1 MVRLFGL
8 TLFLSSALLFFV
20 EPMIGRLI
28 LPLLGGTPAVWNT
41 CLVFFQT
48 VLLGGYVYAH
58 LLPTWLGERRHA
70 LLHAVF
76 LLLPLVCLP
85 IALPHAWAPPDDS
98 SPVFWVL
105 GLLLLTVG
113 LPFFAVAT
121 SSPLLQRWFACS
133 NHPSSSDPY
142 YLYAASNLGS
152 LTALLGYPSLVEPLL
167 TLADQGR
174 FWMVGYVA
182 FLLLTAGCAI
192 WFWKTAASPR
202 AESIRASGQNYLSG
216 GRKPPEWSGTQGAY
230 APRSGFCPLA
240 LSDGKTGETPVPLS
254 AIAYTSGS
262 FSHPPAALALG
273 WKRRLRWLLLAFVPS
288 SLMLSVTTYLT
299 TDIAAIPLLWMAPLA
314 LYLLTF
320 VLAFARK
327 ELISYRLLT
336 RWMPA
341 VVLVLV
347 LVLLSEATEPISLL
361 VGLHL
366 FGLFWI
372 SLVCHTTLARDRPPS
387 ERLTE
392 FYLWLSIGGMLGG
405 MFNALLAPLLFSTP
419 AEYPLV
425 LVLSCLLRPAP
436 AQTLGVLDI
445 VLPLGL
451 GLLTIAL
458 ILSGP
463 MLYLEPGPESLAWMF
478 AAPLV
483 ICYLFYERP
492 LRFGLGIGVL
502 LLAASAYDGVYGRT
516 LYRARS
522 FFGVHRVTLDPTG
535 SFRVLVHGDTVHG
548 KQSVD
553 PKRAREPLSYY
564 YRTGPIGQVFEA
576 LHGDERLQKVGVVGL
591 GTGALACYAEPGQ
604 RWTFYEIDPA
614 VVAIARDSGQFTFF
628 TGGPV
633 EPALVLG
640 DARLKLARSTEQY
653 GLLVID
659 AFSSDAIPIHLL
671 TREALQI
678 YREHLSADGI
688 LAFNISSRYFDLEG
702 VLANLAR
709 NAEPP
714 LICLEQK
721 DLVVG
726 VSERKLGKAPSHWVV
741 MAQRREALANLIQKH
756 GWHEVRA
763 NPNRAVWTDDYCNLL
778 GILKWK
784 ADD

>member
-48 VLLGGYVYAH
+48 VLLGGYLYAH
-58 LLPTWLGERRHA
+58 LLPSWLGERRHA
-70 LLHAVF
+70 LLHAAF

-85 IALPHAWAPPDDS
+85 IALPHAWAPADDS

-105 GLLLLTVG
+105 GLLLVSVG
-113 LPFFAVAT
+113 LPFFAAAT
-121 SSPLLQRWFACS
+121 SSPLLQRWFARS

-152 LTALLGYPSLVEPLL
+152 LTALLGYPLFVEPLL
-167 TLADQGR
+167 PLADQGR
-174 FWMVGYVA
+174 LWMAGYIV
-182 FLLLTAGCAI
+182 FFLLTAGCAV
-192 WFWKTAASPR
+192 WFWRNAAGPR
-202 AESIRASGQNYLSG
+202 AG
-216 GRKPPEWSGTQGAY
+216 GI
-230 APRSGFCPLA
+230 
-240 LSDGKTGETPVPLS
+240 SDGKASVVY
-254 AIAYTSGS
+254 ASGS
-262 FSHPPAALALG
+262 FSHPPAVLALG

-327 ELISYRLLT
+327 EMIPYQLLT
-336 RWMPA
+336 RWMPV
-341 VVLVLV
+341 VVLVIV

-361 VGLHL
+361 VVLHL

-372 SLVCHTTLARDRPPS
+372 SLVCHTTVARDRPPS

-392 FYLWLSIGGMLGG
+392 FYLWLSAGGMLGG
-405 MFNALLAPLLFSTP
+405 MFTALLAPLLFSTP

-425 LVLSCLLRPAP
+425 LVLACLLRPAP
-436 AQTLGVLDI
+436 AQTLGLLDI

-451 GLLTIAL
+451 GILTIML

-463 MLYLEPGPESLAWMF
+463 ALYLEPGPESLAWMF

-483 ICYLFYERP
+483 SCYLFYERP
-492 LRFGLGIGVL
+492 LRFGLGIGAI

-564 YRTGPIGQVFEA
+564 YRTGPIGQAFEA
-576 LHGDERLQKVGVVGL
+576 LHGDERLQRVGVVGL

-604 RWTFYEIDPA
+604 HWTFYEIDPA
-614 VVAIARDSGQFTFF
+614 VVTIARDSGQFSFF

-633 EPALVLG
+633 QPALVLG

-653 GLLVID
+653 GLLVLD
-659 AFSSDAIPIHLL
+659 AFSSDAIPVHLL

-678 YREHLSADGI
+678 YRDHLSADGI

-702 VLANLAR
+702 VLANLAGR
-709 NAEPP
+709 AEPP
-714 LICLEQK
+714 LICMAQK
-721 DLVVG
+721 DLVLG
-726 VSERKLGKAPSHWVV
+726 ISEKELGKSPSHWVV
-741 MAQRREALANLIQKH
+741 MAQRREALAKLIQRHSWQK
-756 GWHEVRA
+756 VSASLDR
-763 NPNRAVWTDDYCNLL
+763 PVWTDDYCNLL
-778 GILKWK
+778 SVLKWK
-784 ADD
+784 EDD